1 MTKKLEQVTNLINM
15 ITGLTG
21 VLAGGCVRD
30 TLMAREPKDY
40 DFLVEDHDS
49 TDMEVLLQMIE
60 EQGGVIH
67 KTMGDCS
74 FCQEPPQ
81 HDGNNFLT
89 RFKGGVSFTFLDYH
103 IEILF
108 CQHSIKK
115 TIELFDCNLNQ
126 VYFSIDEGIVGA
138 LPDALEFKSWVP
150 EERRDYIERKFNT
163 YKIAQNLEQH

>member
-30 TLMAREPKDY
+30 TLMAKEPKDY
-40 DFLVEDHDS
+40 DFLVEDYEYSDLE
-49 TDMEVLLQMIE
+49 DILQKVE
-60 EQGGVIH
+60 EYGGVVH
-67 KTMGDCS
+67 KTLGDCS

-89 RFKGGVSFTFLDYH
+89 RFKGGVAFTFLDHH
-103 IEILF
+103 IEILV
-108 CQHSIKK
+108 CQYSIKK

-126 VYFSIDEGIVGA
+126 VYFSLSEGIVGNI
-138 LPDALEFKSWVP
+138 PDELDFKSWVP
-150 EERRDYIERKFNT
+150 SDRRDYIAQKFYAHKT
-163 YKIAQNLEQH
+163 LGVI